1 MQATRFINYMKDPR
15 QLTRENVA
23 ELQQLVKDF
32 PYFQTG
38 HLLLSLA
45 AKQWDDSVY
54 QQSLKK
60 TAIVVTNRGRLF
72 QLIQDLEKQQASV
85 ITKVEDP
92 LVSTELPVEEIKT
105 PAPEQKESDNIR
117 DTAREELNILK
128 AAELSSDQAQ
138 EKTDVRKKPATTPEE
153 NLEKEIG
160 KQVVSSFVEKE
171 MLKTPDLHHP
181 KKEEPESFVDW
192 LNLLKKN
199 NGQSYEQIQEQVHNE
214 LAKQQGQK
222 NKEDDNT
229 EQKQVDKQTRKEKN
243 RSIIDNIIEKNPG
256 AIRAKEN
263 QKFYAAEIK
272 ARESL
277 LESEHLVTETLARIY
292 ALQGSVNK
300 AIRAYEI
307 LSLKYPQKSAYFAN
321 LIQKLKNN
329 Q

>member
-1 MQATRFINYMKDPR
+1 MQATRFISYMQDPGL
-15 QLTRENVA
+15 LTRESVA

-32 PYFQTG
+32 PYFQPG

-45 AKQWDDSVY
+45 ARQWDDSVY

-60 TAIVVTNRGRLF
+60 TAIVVSNRTHLF
-72 QLIQDLEKQQASV
+72 QLIQDLEKKMARGNIQATV
-85 ITKVEDP
+85 PVQEIT
-92 LVSTELPVEEIKT
+92 VEETKI
-105 PAPEQKESDNIR
+105 PETKPTENAVTSE
-117 DTAREELNILK
+117 TAQQELNILK
-128 AAELSSDQAQ
+128 AAELSSDQAE
-138 EKTDVRKKPATTPEE
+138 EKAREEEKPVVSPEE

-160 KQVVSSFVEKE
+160 KQVVTSFVEKE
-171 MLKTPDLHHP
+171 LLKTPELHHP

-192 LNLLKKN
+192 LNALKKN
-199 NGQSYEQIQEQVHNE
+199 NGQSYEQIHEQVSNE
-214 LAKQQGQK
+214 LAKHQGQK
-222 NKEDDNT
+222 NKEDTNT
-229 EQKQVDKQTRKEKN
+229 EQKETDKQNRKEKN

-272 ARESL
+272 AKESL